1 MNGRQMRTVIVGIL
15 LFLVPAIVCLASLL
29 IKGASMEK
37 ATGVAVFRSFG
48 VPFVVAGVLFVVA
61 GLALLRLPR

>member
-1 MNGRQMRTVIVGIL
+1 MRTVIVGIL
-15 LFLVPAIVCLASLL
+15 LFLVPALVCLSSLL
-29 IKGASMEK
+29 VKGGSMEK
-37 ATGVAVFRSFG
+37 ATSVAVFRSFA